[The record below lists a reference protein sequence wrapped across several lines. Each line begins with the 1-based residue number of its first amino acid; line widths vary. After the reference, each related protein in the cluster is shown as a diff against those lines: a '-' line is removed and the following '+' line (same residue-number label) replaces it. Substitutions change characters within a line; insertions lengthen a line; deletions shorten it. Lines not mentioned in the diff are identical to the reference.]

1 MSQCQTSS
9 AGGVEAEVVDASKL
23 VKYVTVTGRLVPISI
38 EDHMKLARL
47 AHDFKRAVLMATR
60 MVAKGVRE
68 AEVLREL
75 RKRLNKAYADSAFKT
90 AKAIV
95 EGCLFNGGNPLH
107 IEVRKLFIVS
117 EGEASRLGNRN
128 VKFEGTDI
136 IKVKYPYDG
145 SWLSLRAEFGG
156 EQLPLVKELVDLA
169 ERRRIS
175 YRTEI
180 VFRSGKVY
188 LHLSIPIELYLKHL
202 GRGRGRRGRGGLVA
216 GIDLNSDR
224 VCMVVV
230 DSLGRVRDLK
240 TKWFSE
246 LTSHGF
252 SRGRAR
258 ARRLEALSKIFEYA
272 RDHNVGVVVF
282 EDLFKVKRRRFV
294 KSRKANRKISKF
306 AKRKLLQH
314 GVVMALR
321 RGFEVLL
328 VEPRG
333 TTSSEEHAKVMRELG
348 LDKHVASAYLIALR
362 GLHEAGARK

>member
-1 MSQCQTSS
+1 MSKLSKT
-9 AGGVEAEVVDASKL
+9 EVVDASKL
-23 VKYVTVTGRLVPISI
+23 VRYVTVTGRLVPISS

-68 AEVLREL
+68 AEILREL

-95 EGCLFNGGNPLH
+95 EGCSFNGGNPLH

-128 VKFEGTDI
+128 VRFEGTDVV
-136 IKVKYPYDG
+136 KVKYPYDG
-145 SWLSLRAEFGG
+145 SWLSLKAEFG
-156 EQLPLVKELVDLA
+156 EEHLPLVKELVDLA

-175 YRTEI
+175 YHAKI

-202 GRGRGRRGRGGLVA
+202 GRGRGRGELVA
-216 GIDLNSDR
+216 GVDLNSDR
-224 VCMVVV
+224 ACIVVV
-230 DSLGRVRDLK
+230 DSLSRVRDVK
-240 TKWFSE
+240 TEWFSE
-246 LTSHGF
+246 LASHGF
-252 SRGRAR
+252 SRRRAR
-258 ARRLEALSKIFEYA
+258 ARRLEALSKLLEYA

-282 EDLFKVKRRRFV
+282 EDLFKVKRRRSV

-306 AKRKLLQH
+306 AKRELLQH
-314 GVVMALR
+314 GMVMALK

-333 TTSSEEHAKVMRELG
+333 TTSSEEHAKVMKELG

-362 GLHEAGARK
+362 GLYEAGARK

>member
-1 MSQCQTSS
+1 VSQCQTSNMGE
-9 AGGVEAEVVDASKL
+9 AEAEVVDASKL
-23 VKYVTVTGRLVPISI
+23 VKYVTVTGRLVPISS

-47 AHDFKRAVLMATR
+47 AHDFRRAVLVATR

-68 AEVLREL
+68 VEVLREL
-75 RKRLNKAYADSAFKT
+75 RKRLNKAYADSAFKI
-90 AKAIV
+90 ARAIV
-95 EGCLFNGGNPLH
+95 EGCLFNGGDPLH
-107 IEVRKLFIVS
+107 IEVRKLFVVS

-128 VKFEGTDI
+128 VRFEGTDVV
-136 IKVKYPYDG
+136 KVKYPHDG
-145 SWLSLRAEFGG
+145 SWLSLRAEFG
-156 EQLPLVKELVDLA
+156 EKYLPLVKELVDLA
-169 ERRRIS
+169 KRRRIS
-175 YRTEI
+175 YRAEM
-180 VFRSGKVY
+180 VFRGGKIY

-230 DSLGRVRDLK
+230 DSLGRVRDVK
-240 TKWFSE
+240 TEWFSE
-246 LTSHGF
+246 LASHGF

-258 ARRLEALSKIFEYA
+258 ARRLEALSKLLEYA

-282 EDLFKVKRRRFV
+282 EDLFKVRRRRFV

-321 RGFEVLL
+321 EGLEVLL

-333 TTSSEEHAKVMRELG
+333 TTSSEEHDRVMKEHG
-348 LDKHVASAYLIALR
+348 LDKHVASAYLIALG
-362 GLHEAGARK
+362 GLRHQ

>member
-1 MSQCQTSS
+1 MSKT
-9 AGGVEAEVVDASKL
+9 EVVSASEF
-23 VKYVTVTGRLVPISI
+23 VKYVTITGKLVPISI

-95 EGCLFNGGNPLH
+95 EGCSFNGGNPLH

-128 VKFEGTDI
+128 VKFESTDV
-136 IKVKYPYDG
+136 IKVKYPHDG
-145 SWLSLRAEFGG
+145 SWSLLRAEFG
-156 EQLPLVKELVDLA
+156 EKYLPLVRDLVDLA

-175 YRTEI
+175 YRAKI

-202 GRGRGRRGRGGLVA
+202 GKERSKGELVA
-216 GIDLNSDR
+216 GVDLNSDR
-224 VCMVVV
+224 ICMVVV
-230 DSLGRVRDLK
+230 DSLGRVRDVK
-240 TKWFSE
+240 TERFSE
-246 LTSHGF
+246 LALHGF

-258 ARRLEALSKIFEYA
+258 TRRLEALSKLLEYA
-272 RDHNVGVVVF
+272 RNHNVGIVVF
-282 EDLFKVKRRRFV
+282 EDLFKIKRRRFV
-294 KSRKANRKISKF
+294 KSRRANRKISKF
-306 AKRKLLQH
+306 AKRELLQH

-333 TTSSEEHAKVMRELG
+333 TTSSEEHVKVMRELG
-348 LDKHVASAYLIALR
+348 LDRHVASAYLIALR
-362 GLHEAGARK
+362 GLHEASARK